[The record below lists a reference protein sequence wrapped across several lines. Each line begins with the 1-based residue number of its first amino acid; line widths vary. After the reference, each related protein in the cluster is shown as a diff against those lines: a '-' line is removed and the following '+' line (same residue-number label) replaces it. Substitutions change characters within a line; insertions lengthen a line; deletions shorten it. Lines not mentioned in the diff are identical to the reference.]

1 MLAIGWSLTASA
13 DPGPGLTG
21 NDTGGIITWS
31 PQHQRMARQWAAAH
45 CAQYGEVAH
54 ITSIHPRYGDY
65 IGFACDWRPPY
76 RSGGASVNDRRA
88 YIRRIGCVTAS
99 TKPPNVNAAI
109 SRKAARKASV
119 ISA

>member
-1 MLAIGWSLTASA
+1 MNRIRIATLVLAIGWSLTAAA

-31 PQHQRMARQWAAAH
+31 PQHQRMARQLAAAH

-76 RSGGASVNDRRA
+76 RTW
-88 YIRRIGCVTAS
+88 RRIA
-99 TKPPNVNAAI
+99 K
-109 SRKAARKASV
+109 
-119 ISA
+119 

>member
-1 MLAIGWSLTASA
+1 MNCIRTATLVLAIGWSLTASA

-76 RSGGASVNDRRA
+76 RHWKRHR
-88 YIRRIGCVTAS
+88 Y
-99 TKPPNVNAAI
+99 
-109 SRKAARKASV
+109 
-119 ISA
+119 